1 MPKIVSDLRVRLI
14 KLSVQII
21 TQNFIALFKKSSS
34 SSVKVMFNSKK
45 WEEKLS
51 KLGLLYWYENVSLS
65 SLVPLLK
72 GLTEQVLIHLT
83 NLYEWQSREDNWGSV
98 VT

>member
-1 MPKIVSDLRVRLI
+1 
-14 KLSVQII
+14 
-21 TQNFIALFKKSSS
+21 
-34 SSVKVMFNSKK
+34 MFNSKK